1 MINLS
6 KITSKQREIM
16 GLLYQYRF
24 LNRIQIQAF
33 LRHKDKKTVNVWLKD
48 LKAKGYIDWIYEP
61 DDFALKTKPAI
72 YYLSLNSIRH
82 LKDNSDHP
90 QEELRKRYRESTR
103 SQSFIDRSILIADA
117 CLALDDARDET
128 SYPQSWYFYETEAE
142 YLEDSYYHFILESEL
157 IKPQLCFQELNY
169 DIGEPVAVAQYFLEI
184 FDPGLPRYR
193 MKKRLSNYIEYL
205 DDEGE
210 QWKKEER
217 TDKLPNILMI
227 CPRTS
232 DLIYAKRRTRGLI
245 AEIWDEEDDEKPTIK
260 FATMDDFKKRGV
272 LGDIW
277 EEA

>member
-6 KITSKQREIM
+6 KITSKQREIIN
-16 GLLYQYRF
+16 LLYQYRF
-24 LNRIQIQAF
+24 LNRIQIQEF
-33 LRHKDKKTVNVWLKD
+33 LRHKDKKTINVWLKD

-61 DDFALKTKPAI
+61 DDFALKTRPAI
-72 YYLSLNSIRH
+72 YYISLAGIRH

-90 QEELRKRYRESTR
+90 LEEIRKRYRESTR
-103 SQSFIDRSILIADA
+103 SQSFVDRCVLIAET
-117 CLALDDARDET
+117 CLVLERARDEV

-142 YLEDSYYHFILESEL
+142 YLEDSYYHFILGAEL

-169 DIGEPVAVAQYFLEI
+169 DMGEPYAVQQYLLEI

-193 MKKRLSNYIEYL
+193 MKKRLSNYVEYL

-210 QWKKEER
+210 EWKKEER
-217 TDKLPNILMI
+217 TEKLPIILFV

-232 DLIYAKRRTRGLI
+232 DLIYAKRRTRGFL
-245 AEIWDEEDDEKPTIK
+245 AEIWDEEDGEKPTIK
-260 FATMDDFKKRGV
+260 FATEDDFKKHGV